1 MQNAKQLF
9 TELKLSEI
17 RVHAVSLP
25 HPLPLPLPVVSHHH
39 CNNQKSSHNI
49 SNSFPVSPH
58 PPTGNI
64 ALASLLEVE
73 HLLCAVKLGNKGGG
87 VGKMGKQQEGRNS
100 RKASCFTFLV
110 LGSVL

>member
-9 TELKLSEI
+9 TELNLSEI
-17 RVHAVSLP
+17 RLHAVSLP
-25 HPLPLPLPVVSHHH
+25 HPLPLPVPVVSHHH

-64 ALASLLEVE
+64 ALCQFAGGWALA
-73 HLLCAVKLGNKGGG
+73 LCCEAR
-87 VGKMGKQQEGRNS
+87 Q
-100 RKASCFTFLV
+100 
-110 LGSVL
+110 